1 MNGSCTF
8 QLHSFN
14 SSNNMYIQNDQTG
27 IRSPIVPVL
36 LNFITFDLK
45 QTSTKTKNYFQPIC
59 VFVYNQDKHEVKEIK
74 KERPKIP

>member
-1 MNGSCTF
+1 
-8 QLHSFN
+8 
-14 SSNNMYIQNDQTG
+14 MYIQNDQTG
-27 IRSPIVPVL
+27 IRSPIVPVS

-59 VFVYNQDKHEVKEIK
+59 VFVYNQDKHEVKEIM